1 MSDCIKDGNDTDLK
15 DAVNK
20 QQDEVFGG
28 EQGAPEDW
36 REKLPSTLDSGKKGP
51 FSTYKEPSVSELLRM
66 TRNKVR
72 IRLS

>member
-1 MSDCIKDGNDTDLK
+1 MSDRIKDAKDTELK
-15 DAVNK
+15 EAVDE
-20 QQDEVFGG
+20 QRDEVFGG